1 MRALNRHVERVFIPI
16 EGHALG
22 KRNLTLKRDERG
34 PRIEAAYNI
43 RIAPNN
49 TTTPVKVDPTH
60 TFSKVSMML
69 SQSGLTTRVGL
80 VDGAHR
86 ACFWS
91 YSRQAAQ
98 SVV

>member
-1 MRALNRHVERVFIPI
+1 M
-16 EGHALG
+16 
-22 KRNLTLKRDERG
+22 KRSLT
-34 PRIEAAYNI
+34 EAAYNI

-49 TTTPVKVDPTH
+49 TTTPVKADPTH

-80 VDGAHR
+80 VDGAR
-86 ACFWS
+86 RGCFWP

-98 SVV
+98 SAV